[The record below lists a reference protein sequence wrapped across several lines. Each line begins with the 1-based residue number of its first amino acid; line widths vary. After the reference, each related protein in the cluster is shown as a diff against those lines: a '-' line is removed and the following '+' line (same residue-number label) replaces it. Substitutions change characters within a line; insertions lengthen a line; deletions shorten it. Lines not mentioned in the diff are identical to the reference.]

1 MIRLANLIA
10 RFEDDF
16 LDQYGD
22 TLLPSQRRAL
32 SAMKTCRTRASRHLQ
47 LVCNDCRHTDW
58 IPHSCG
64 HRACPHCQHHEA
76 EQWLHRQRQ
85 RQLPV
90 RYFLVTFTLPR
101 QLRRLAWAHQR
112 RVYDAMI
119 GCSWQTIAQFARN
132 DRQLHGET
140 GAIAVLHTHARRLD
154 FHPHV
159 HLVVPAAAVD
169 AKARCWRTRR
179 CRQKRPY
186 LFPHKALAKVFRAK
200 LLQAFADAG
209 LILPGGCPENWVVDC
224 KAVGSGE
231 KALLYLSRYLY
242 RGVLLEKQI
251 VACHDGQVTF
261 RYRDGKTGRYRY
273 RTETGARFIALL
285 LRHVLPKGFRRAR
298 NYGFL
303 HPNRKR
309 LIALLQLLL
318 PAKRTEPPPAPRVRP
333 PISCPCCGKPM
344 TILRIG
350 VLPINVPALP
360 PPPLEQ
366 GGEQAM

>member
-32 SAMKTCRTRASRHLQ
+32 GAMKTCRTRASRHLQ

-132 DRQLHGET
+132 DRQLHGRPAPSRCSTPTPAASTSTPRPSRCPGRRRRRQSPLLANPALQTET
-140 GAIAVLHTHARRLD
+140 ALS
-154 FHPHV
+154 
-159 HLVVPAAAVD
+159 VPAQSAGQGLSRQTAAGV
-169 AKARCWRTRR
+169 RR
-179 CRQKRPY
+179 RRFDP
-186 LFPHKALAKVFRAK
+186 A
-200 LLQAFADAG
+200 
-209 LILPGGCPENWVVDC
+209 GGCPENWVVDC

-251 VACHDGQVTF
+251 VACDDGQVTF